1 MSIESGIRD
10 KVGEIQYSIGR
21 SAANFST
28 EIIPYVLPALDAFII
43 LLSCLAG
50 GISYHLLIGDPFEI
64 LPLCAVRSLA
74 SLIYILRM
82 NGSGY
87 YELQEIA
94 KPRVEVREILVC
106 WFTTGLLLALVAF
119 LLKISA
125 TYSRG
130 TFVIFYIVAPMALL
144 VARKATKAA
153 LAQAVTR
160 GAIGRRDT
168 VLIGDFNEMA
178 ALKGGDLL
186 ALCGAPDVR
195 RFTLSRED
203 DELMRSSKDVQ
214 VINAATTFMR
224 RHDCRQIL
232 IMLPWN
238 DAGRIEYIRGQI
250 KTLPIAIQ
258 LQRAPLSAA
267 QHFVKRITDVVVA
280 SLGLIFF
287 PPLMALAAIAI
298 KLDSP

>member
-1 MSIESGIRD
+1 MSIQSGMRD
-10 KVGEIQYSIGR
+10 EAGEIEYSDR
-21 SAANFST
+21 SAASFST
-28 EIIPYVLPALDAFII
+28 EVIAYILPALDAFII

-50 GISYHLLIGDPFEI
+50 GISYHLLIAGPIFEI
-64 LPLCAVRSLA
+64 VPQCAVGFLA
-74 SLIYILRM
+74 SFIYILRM

-87 YELQEIA
+87 YLLQEIA

-119 LLKISA
+119 LLKVSA